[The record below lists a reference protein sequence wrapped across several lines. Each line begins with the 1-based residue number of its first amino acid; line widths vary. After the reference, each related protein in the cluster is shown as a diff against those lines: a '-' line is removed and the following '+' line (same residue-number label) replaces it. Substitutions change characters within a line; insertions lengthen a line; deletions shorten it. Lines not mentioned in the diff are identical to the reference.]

1 MAKYSLISYKDPKIG
16 SWTIPQPIQGIGDEA
31 IEAFVQN
38 MQRTIKAG
46 KVPLESD
53 GFECYRIGIFDDD
66 EGKLIPLPQ
75 AQHLIDLHHVK
86 IEETA

>member
-16 SWTIPQPIQGIGDEA
+16 SWTVPQPIQGIGDEA

-46 KVPLESD
+46 KVSPEND
-53 GFECYRIGIFDDD
+53 GFEFHRDYEPFQ
-66 EGKLIPLPQ
+66 K
-75 AQHLIDLHHVK
+75 HLYIYSMNLDK
-86 IEETA
+86 